1 VRSMLERM
9 GKQTVRRPI
18 PFYGSYAAF
27 YRAMK
32 ALKEIGVPRRIDSH
46 TLTPKIGADESPRIV
61 SGFQSLGWIDEIGT
75 PSDDLVTLIRAFGE
89 DTWPSAIADVLPKT
103 YSFIPPEWE
112 DLTPPK
118 LREAF
123 STYIGRDVGAIR
135 TAETFFL
142 CLASEGRFKI
152 PDAVIRRVDR
162 AVSDAKRTILIA
174 GINERAKNETDPVR
188 PAKSNPTEGRR
199 SAQPSWIDQIWNLT
213 ALIDE
218 QDMTDREK
226 NAVLILLSYL
236 RKREQREREKNS
248 A

>member
-1 VRSMLERM
+1 MLERM
-9 GKQTVRRPI
+9 GKQTLRRPI

-32 ALKEIGVPRRIDSH
+32 ALKEIGVPRRIESR
-46 TLTPKIGADESPRIV
+46 TLTQKIGADEAPRIV
-61 SGFQSLGWIDEIGT
+61 SGLQSLGWIDAIGT
-75 PSDDLVTLIRAFGE
+75 PSDDLVALIRAFGE

-118 LREAF
+118 LRDAF
-123 STYIGRDVGAIR
+123 SAYVGRDVGAIR
-135 TAETFFL
+135 PAETFFL

-152 PDAVIRRVDR
+152 PDALIRRVDR

-174 GINERAKNETDPVR
+174 GINERAKNEADKPNATESCR
-188 PAKSNPTEGRR
+188 PAPL
-199 SAQPSWIDQIWNLT
+199 SWIDQIWNLT

-226 NAVLILLSYL
+226 NAVLTLLSYL
-236 RKREQREREKNS
+236 RKREEREREKNLV
-248 A
+248 